1 MVVLQN
7 CVGFVE
13 GGSSSCIETCVMCD
27 DVGKEEFSIKV
38 EEEIDIK
45 DEIPE
50 AKIFPSN
57 ETEHEVRL
65 WCVCL

>member
-1 MVVLQN
+1 M
-7 CVGFVE
+7 GFLE
-13 GGSSSCIETCVMCD
+13 DGTGSCSENFVAC

-38 EEEIDIK
+38 EEEIHIK

-50 AKIFPSN
+50 TTIFPSN

-65 WCVCL
+65 WGLCV